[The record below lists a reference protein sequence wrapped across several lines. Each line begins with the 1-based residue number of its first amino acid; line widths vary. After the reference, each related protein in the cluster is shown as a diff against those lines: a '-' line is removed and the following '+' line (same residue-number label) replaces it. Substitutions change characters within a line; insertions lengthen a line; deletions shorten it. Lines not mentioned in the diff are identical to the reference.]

1 MIAKATGGTSVA
13 NVDSAMA
20 GTQGRGRRAAAAA
33 VLGGW
38 LVSAGAAPAPR
49 VWILSAETWAV
60 PREGQTLLAM
70 APVTA
75 AVRALLADPQSRL
88 TLVHPASEEGAL
100 WGSEMR
106 DWLVTLGVE
115 PQRIGV
121 QPATATAAT
130 AQLTLSLSI
139 SALRSTPCAASQ
151 PYRWRR
157 GPMP

>member
-38 LVSAGAAPAPR
+38 LVTAGAAPAPR
-49 VWILSAETWAV
+49 VWNLSAETWAV

-75 AVRALLADPQSRL
+75 TLRALLADQQSRI
-88 TLVHPASEEGAL
+88 TMVHPDS
-100 WGSEMR
+100 
-106 DWLVTLGVE
+106 DV
-115 PQRIGV
+115 
-121 QPATATAAT
+121 
-130 AQLTLSLSI
+130 
-139 SALRSTPCAASQ
+139 SA
-151 PYRWRR
+151 
-157 GPMP
+157 